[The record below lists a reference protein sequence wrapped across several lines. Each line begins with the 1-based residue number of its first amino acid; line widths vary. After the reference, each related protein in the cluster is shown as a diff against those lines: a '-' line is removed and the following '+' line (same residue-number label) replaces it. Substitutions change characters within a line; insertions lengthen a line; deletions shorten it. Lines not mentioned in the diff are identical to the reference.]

1 MTKPRTLFKEAYNN
15 CLRLL
20 EADDSLP
27 SEPELAAR
35 LGISRTTVRSIL
47 TGLSEAGII
56 VWNKRDKQLLRRPVA
71 KDFYPEDETS
81 SLSSI
86 IERSFMQRIL
96 AGGARAGDQ
105 ISELEL
111 ARQIGVGTSALREFL
126 IRFSRFGLIEKR
138 RNSQWVLKGFTLDFA
153 LELADVREMF
163 ELRSARAFAELPPG
177 HPAWTQLAE
186 MEAEHHQLAAQ
197 IDARYADFSALD
209 ERFHRMV
216 LEASRNRFIIDFY
229 DVIAM
234 VFHYHYQWNKA
245 SEKERNKVALGEHLD
260 YIRALKA
267 GDVAAVD
274 AACRK
279 HLASARATLLMSVPE
294 SEAAGEL
301 PTPNAERQL
310 SALSP

>member
-20 EADDSLP
+20 EGDDSLP

-56 VWNKRDKQLLRRPVA
+56 AWNKRDKQLLRRPVA

-81 SLSSI
+81 SLSTI

-163 ELRSARAFAELPPG
+163 ELRSARIFAQLPPG
-177 HPAWTQLAE
+177 DPAWAQLAQI
-186 MEAEHHQLAAQ
+186 EAEHLQLLAE
-197 IDARYADFSALD
+197 IEERYAEFSALD
-209 ERFHRMV
+209 SRFHRMV

-234 VFHYHYQWNKA
+234 VFHYHYQWNKTA
-245 SEKERNKVALGEHLD
+245 EKERNKTALAEHLD

-267 GDVAAVD
+267 GDLAAVD

-279 HLASARATLLMSVPE
+279 HLASARATLLQSVPE
-294 SEAAGEL
+294 SEVGE
-301 PTPNAERQL
+301 
-310 SALSP
+310 ALSPPAKQLAP